1 MEVLPVVKI
10 AALALAG
17 ALLVAPMSVAVA
29 YTCPVQIKLAQDL
42 IARAEKGKM
51 TAESKALLE
60 EARKLLGE
68 ARVHHEQAKSKKDHD
83 ESIRKAKTAQGLAD
97 EALKLQQ

>member
-1 MEVLPVVKI
+1 MEVLPAMKI
-10 AALALAG
+10 AALVLVG
-17 ALLVAPMSVAVA
+17 ALLLAPASAALA
-29 YTCPVQIKLAQDL
+29 YNCPVQIKLAEEM

-60 EARKLLGE
+60 EARKILGE

-83 ESIRKAKTAQGLAD
+83 EAIRKAKTAQGLAD
-97 EALKLQQ
+97 EAQKLQH